1 MTAVIVIVLTVG
13 AFIIGRIVQF
23 VSDARNAM
31 GRGDRRRDGS
41 R

>member
-1 MTAVIVIVLTVG
+1 MIAMIVIGLVVG
-13 AFIIGRIVQF
+13 AFLIGRIVQF

-31 GRGDRRRDGS
+31 GRGDRWRGGS